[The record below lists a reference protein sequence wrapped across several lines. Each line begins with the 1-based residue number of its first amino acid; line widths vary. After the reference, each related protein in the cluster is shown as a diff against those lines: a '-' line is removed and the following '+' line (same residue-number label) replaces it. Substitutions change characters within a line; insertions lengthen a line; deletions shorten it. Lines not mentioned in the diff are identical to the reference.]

1 MSKYLDLDDVVSGN
15 PVAEKDLALL
25 RGKLADLE
33 RKYFLEAHLRKNAET
48 SYSALYNLNSD
59 LRAALADREA
69 EIKEAR
75 RILYDVQLYLRM
87 TSPNSLKIDA
97 FQRYPKMA
105 KLYKTCETYLA
116 AHPEPIP
123 E

>member
-87 TSPNSLKIDA
+87 TSSNSLS
-97 FQRYPKMA
+97 YPKVA